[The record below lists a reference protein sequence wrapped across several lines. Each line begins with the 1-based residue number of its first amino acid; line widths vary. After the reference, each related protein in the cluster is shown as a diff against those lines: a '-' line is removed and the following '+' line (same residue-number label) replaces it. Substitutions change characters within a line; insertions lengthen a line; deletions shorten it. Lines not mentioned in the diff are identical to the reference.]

1 MVNLTDPIRRIR
13 QITSSDELWEPALPR
28 YTEPAPADL
37 IRRDFRELDGRT
49 TLRTTWE
56 IEQMLLIQSVEGHA
70 HEGHGAFNGRRYPNT
85 TLDHITRALRLDPN
99 VIKAERQA
107 LIIDVFDYVD
117 RALAGDSPPT
127 LVTENGTPLF
137 GISFLRLLKVN
148 PRDVLRGLYLGG
160 LRDDPDVRFEME
172 KRRDVRSGEARHTGF
187 AVMRRMGLS
196 ADELAKESGRATW
209 SDSGE
214 RD

>member
-1 MVNLTDPIRRIR
+1 
-13 QITSSDELWEPALPR
+13 
-28 YTEPAPADL
+28 
-37 IRRDFRELDGRT
+37 
-49 TLRTTWE
+49 
-56 IEQMLLIQSVEGHA
+56 MLLIQSVEGHA

-148 PRDVLRGLYLGG
+148 LGTYFAGYISAASGMTRTCVSRWRRGGTS
-160 LRDDPDVRFEME
+160 E
-172 KRRDVRSGEARHTGF
+172 SGSKAYYVDF